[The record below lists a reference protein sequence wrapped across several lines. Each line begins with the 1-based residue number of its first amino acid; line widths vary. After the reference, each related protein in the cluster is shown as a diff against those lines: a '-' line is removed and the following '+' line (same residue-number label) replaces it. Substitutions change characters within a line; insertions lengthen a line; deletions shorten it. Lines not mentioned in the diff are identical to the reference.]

1 MDTDQEKAAGTTI
14 STSYICP
21 GGEGRLYVSPIPM
34 YNRCDST
41 VWCGNTRFNK
51 RIQVFWLLGP
61 YAVFTLA
68 FGGIIVPKLN
78 L

>member
-1 MDTDQEKAAGTTI
+1 MNLT
-14 STSYICP
+14 
-21 GGEGRLYVSPIPM
+21 LL
-34 YNRCDST
+34 
-41 VWCGNTRFNK
+41 
-51 RIQVFWLLGP
+51 QVYWLLGP

>member
-1 MDTDQEKAAGTTI
+1 MLSFDTDVHFARRI
-14 STSYICP
+14 RP
-21 GGEGRLYVSPIPM
+21 
-34 YNRCDST
+34 
-41 VWCGNTRFNK
+41 NTHM
-51 RIQVFWLLGP
+51 QVFWLLGP

>member
-1 MDTDQEKAAGTTI
+1 MDLEQEKTAGTTI
-14 STSYICP
+14 STFNICP
-21 GGEGRLYVSPIPM
+21 GGAGRLYAFPRF
-34 YNRCDST
+34 RCAIR
-41 VWCGNTRFNK
+41 NTSSNK
-51 RIQVFWLLGP
+51 HLQVFWLLGP